1 MDEVVIIEEIECQN
15 GDGVI
20 AKVTIN
26 RPDKLNALNQ
36 DVVNSLKE
44 MCNWVEEN
52 DSVRCVV
59 ITGAKPNPPPEGKEQ
74 NHTPLSQVQ
83 T

>member
-1 MDEVVIIEEIECQN
+1 MSEVVIIDEIPCEN

-26 RPDKLNALNQ
+26 RPEKLNALNQ

-44 MCNWVEEN
+44 MCAFSPFQANN
-52 DSVRCVV
+52 DDWK
-59 ITGAKPNPPPEGKEQ
+59 G
-74 NHTPLSQVQ
+74 
-83 T
+83 